1 MKPSSGKQDKLQ
13 LGDTDD
19 SGSCLNESCLQPSR
33 GIMFL
38 QSLAYPDW
46 PLNSIQLHLAS
57 AKTAEHTHL
66 GNPAPHPENQL
77 QASTDLQ
84 WALGTGQGRAGRSLC
99 RVAWLCLGK
108 LLGGK
113 RNRKQGLGVG
123 GVPRYFTTSTFG
135 PRPPGRG
142 ILCQWGK
149 ESITWGLPSREA
161 AAGRS
166 RRAVSWSLKAG
177 KPFQTSTSLP
187 FYRSGCEPKP
197 SPLT

>member
-113 RNRKQGLGVG
+113 RNRQKTRTRGRGCAPVLHNEH
-123 GVPRYFTTSTFG
+123 F
-135 PRPPGRG
+135 RPPTPWPWHPLPVGKG
-142 ILCQWGK
+142 INHLGATQQGSCC
-149 ESITWGLPSREA
+149 R
-161 AAGRS
+161 
-166 RRAVSWSLKAG
+166 
-177 KPFQTSTSLP
+177 
-187 FYRSGCEPKP
+187 
-197 SPLT
+197 